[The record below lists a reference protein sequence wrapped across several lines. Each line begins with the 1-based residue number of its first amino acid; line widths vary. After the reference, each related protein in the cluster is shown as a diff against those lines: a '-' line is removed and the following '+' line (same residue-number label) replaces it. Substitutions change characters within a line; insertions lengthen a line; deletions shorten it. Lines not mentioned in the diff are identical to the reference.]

1 MALRIL
7 GYSAL
12 LLQTLA
18 KTEEVK
24 TYGLPPLLP
33 IVIYNGP
40 GEWNAAE
47 EVAELFAPMAEE
59 LKRFNPKQCY
69 LTLKVMMLPEDAL
82 AGRGIAA
89 QLFRFEQ
96 LNDPVKLKELVLET
110 IERFHGA
117 KYAEIRRII
126 AGWLSGVV
134 AEGLHLPAAQIPSI
148 HTLMGVHNMLEYHLK
163 SWAAERVQEGWLQ
176 GLAEGKAKGK
186 AEGLAEGLVEGE
198 AQMARHLA
206 ADALLARFGVAPDEV
221 RARLESISDPKALRH
236 LAGAAWQAK
245 SLDDFIALLPDGK
258 PN

>member
-1 MALRIL
+1 M
-7 GYSAL
+7 
-12 LLQTLA
+12 
-18 KTEEVK
+18 
-24 TYGLPPLLP
+24 
-33 IVIYNGP
+33 
-40 GEWNAAE
+40 
-47 EVAELFAPMAEE
+47 
-59 LKRFNPKQCY
+59 
-69 LTLKVMMLPEDAL
+69 
-82 AGRGIAA
+82 
-89 QLFRFEQ
+89 
-96 LNDPVKLKELVLET
+96 KLKELVLET
-110 IERFHGA
+110 IERFHGE

-176 GLAEGKAKGK
+176 GLAEGEAKGKAEGLAEGKAEGLVKGK

-206 ADALLARFGVAPDEV
+206 ADALLVRFGVAPDEI

-245 SLDDFIALLPDGK
+245 SLDDFIALLPDSK